1 VEHAIGYADWFLMPL
16 RTPMGLAPA
25 KVKFTEDFIG
35 GKELVGV
42 NYWRYTATLEAFELP
57 VITEAELA
65 DLLAGMDIGVMNS
78 RLRAL
83 LQRWYTK
90 SWPGAV

>member
-1 VEHAIGYADWFLMPL
+1 MPL
-16 RTPMGLAPA
+16 RTPRGLAPA
-25 KVKFTEDFIG
+25 KVKFTESFIDDE
-35 GKELVGV
+35 ELVAV
-42 NYWRYTATLEAFELP
+42 NHWRYTATLEAFELP

-83 LQRWYTK
+83 LERWYTK